1 MKFRP
6 PIGKLS
12 QILMASLIF
21 SSTSAVA
28 LDDEEKLKFLNMRFN
43 QAASDSKMWQ
53 YGWFGLFSG
62 VATLNGI
69 AYSQTEGPHN
79 RYDRKVGFTTS
90 FLGAADMLLNPMKT
104 HSFAEQLRAMPE
116 STAEQRY
123 SKRIQAEAWMKVAAE
138 RERYEQSTLNHVL
151 ASVVNG
157 LAGLAVAKDDG
168 RVADGWMTFITGVV
182 ASEVKILSA
191 PEHMMETE
199 YLYNS
204 GKLVTEAA
212 KADAP
217 RWEVAAFGP
226 ILSASYRF

>member
-1 MKFRP
+1 MKSVFTAKISLRLLCTLFLS
-6 PIGKLS
+6 GSASVMAADDTDKLH
-12 QILMASLIF
+12 
-21 SSTSAVA
+21 
-28 LDDEEKLKFLNMRFN
+28 FLNMRFA
-43 QAASDSKMWQ
+43 QAAPDSQLWQ

-62 VATLNGI
+62 VAAVNGI
-69 AYSQTEGPHN
+69 AYSQTEGEHN

-90 FLGAADMLLNPMKT
+90 FLGAADMLLNPMRT

-116 STAEQRY
+116 NTPEQRY
-123 SKRIQAEAWMKVAAE
+123 SKLARAEAWMKIAAE

-191 PEHMMETE
+191 PEHMLATE

-204 GKLVTEAA
+204 GKLVTETA

-217 RWEVAAFGP
+217 RWQIAAFGP
-226 ILSASYRF
+226 VLSASYRF